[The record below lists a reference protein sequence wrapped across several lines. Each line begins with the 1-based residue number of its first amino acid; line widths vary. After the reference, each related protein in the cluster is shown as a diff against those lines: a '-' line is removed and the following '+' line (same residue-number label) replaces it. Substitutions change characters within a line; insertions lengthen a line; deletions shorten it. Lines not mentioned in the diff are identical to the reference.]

1 MTQRTIGFSFA
12 ALAIG
17 LLTACAAPAPAP
29 APVVEAP
36 VAARPAAP
44 LPAPVPQPEC
54 SAAGGRFA
62 VGQTLSPQLE
72 AAARNRANAT
82 VSRVLRPGQAVTME
96 FNAARLNLEVDAR
109 SRVTAVRCG

>member
-1 MTQRTIGFSFA
+1 MIQRTIGFSIA

-17 LLTACAAPAPAP
+17 FLTACAAPAPAP

-36 VAARPAAP
+36 VVARPAP
-44 LPAPVPQPEC
+44 VPAPAPQPEC
-54 SAAGGRFA
+54 SAAGARFA

-72 AAARNRANAT
+72 AAARTRANAT
-82 VSRVLRPGQAVTME
+82 VSRVLRPGQAVTLE

-109 SRVTAVRCG
+109 SRVTSVRCG